1 MTTKDYSNKQELNEL
16 VSDHNKAVRIMREL
30 GIEEP
35 ENDEEEEMKYETTA
49 LNYRPV
55 QLVEELMW

>member
-35 ENDEEEEMKYETTA
+35 QNEEEEMEYETTN

-55 QLVEELMW
+55 QPVEELMW

>member
-16 VSDHNKAVRIMREL
+16 VSDHNKAVRIMIEL

-55 QLVEELMW
+55 QPVEELMW